1 MRNLGEGPRGGLMVW
16 LMAVI
21 VVSLAA
27 KVDTTTADVVVFGL
41 GLAVCPR
48 HACAVVYGNAQKKTP
63 TLVLS
68 GSIAN
73 KLRQSNHNTQLVL
86 VMVVTVEN

>member
-27 KVDTTTADVVVFGL
+27 KVDTTTADVVV
-41 GLAVCPR
+41 LAIGAYAMLI
-48 HACAVVYGNAQKKTP
+48 H
-63 TLVLS
+63 S
-68 GSIAN
+68 
-73 KLRQSNHNTQLVL
+73 RQ
-86 VMVVTVEN
+86 